1 MSLKNDLPD
10 DSIVVRGD
18 SKVFTK
24 PGETDKDTSLES
36 IKGSLKEYK
45 EEYGSVELQHK
56 ASEWR
61 RNVSD

>member
-1 MSLKNDLPD
+1 MSSENNLPEN
-10 DSIVVRGD
+10 SIVVRGG

-24 PGETDKDTSLES
+24 PGETDEDASLES

-45 EEYGSVELQHK
+45 EEYTAVELQHK